1 MGSSGQIGGF
11 VLDGT
16 VAVPEKSAA
25 SCALTSQGEWLCL
38 AWTGTDARLNLGW
51 SEDGR
56 HFNRKRT
63 LDHRSYRTESTSTG
77 TGSNRSSSTR
87 TIRMAPALAWT
98 SVGACLAW
106 TGSDRRLNVW
116 NTNGGAN
123 AHIVLPERTTYA
135 PGLASLGPQIA
146 LAWIGT
152 DRRLNIAY
160 GGYAGAGAGGFG
172 PPTQVVGATSSDS
185 PAVCDFPTGLTAPR
199 GIAVAWRGTDRRLNL
214 SVARGGPFS
223 PPTILDGT
231 SPNGPALC
239 TFGQDLVLA
248 WQGTDRRL
256 NVMSWPLAL
265 IAHQSHQGYGAPGV
279 ARRAALTATSSHQPA
294 LTEYRGQLLIAWT
307 GTDMRPNLA
316 RLTPV

>member
-1 MGSSGQIGGF
+1 MGLSGQIGGF
-11 VLDGT
+11 VLDGL

-38 AWTGTDARLNLGW
+38 AWTGTDSRLNMIW
-51 SEDGR
+51 SQDGR

-77 TGSNRSSSTR
+77 TGRNRSTSTR
-87 TIRMAPALAWT
+87 TIRLAPALAWA
-98 SVGACLAW
+98 SVGVCLAW

-116 NTNGGAN
+116 NAHGGSN
-123 AHIVLPERTTYA
+123 AHIVLPEKSSYA
-135 PGLASLGPQIA
+135 PRVAAVGPQIA

-160 GGYAGAGAGGFG
+160 GGYAGAGPGGFG
-172 PPTQVVGATSSDS
+172 PPTQVVGATSSSS
-185 PAVCDFPTGLTAPR
+185 PAVCDFPTDLATPT
-199 GIAVAWRGTDRRLNL
+199 GIAVAWKGTDRRLNV
-214 SVARGGPFS
+214 SVARGGPFG
-223 PPTILDGT
+223 PPTVLADT
-231 SPNGPALC
+231 SANGPALC

-256 NVMSWPLAL
+256 NVMSWPLTD
-265 IAHQSHQGYGAPGV
+265 IAHLGHQGYGGPGT

-316 RLTPV
+316 RLNPV